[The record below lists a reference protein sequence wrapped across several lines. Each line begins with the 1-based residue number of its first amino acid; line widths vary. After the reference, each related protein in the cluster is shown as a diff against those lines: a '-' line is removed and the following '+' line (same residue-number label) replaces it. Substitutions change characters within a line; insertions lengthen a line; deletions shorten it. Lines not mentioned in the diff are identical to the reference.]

1 MSRRWAKIH
10 PLVTLL
16 GALLGVPY
24 LGLLGLLIGPL
35 AVSYF
40 FELIS
45 MYREEY
51 VTDAA
56 TS

>member
-1 MSRRWAKIH
+1 LI
-10 PLVTLL
+10 TLI

-51 VTDAA
+51 VTRTA
-56 TS
+56 